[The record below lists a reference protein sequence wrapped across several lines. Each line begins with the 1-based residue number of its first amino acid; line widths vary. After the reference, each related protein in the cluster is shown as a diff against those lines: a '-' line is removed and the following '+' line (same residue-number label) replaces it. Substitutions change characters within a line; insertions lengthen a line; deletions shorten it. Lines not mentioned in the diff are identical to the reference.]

1 MGSTPGM
8 ASLDWDTI
16 AILVA
21 LGAFPVSL
29 ALTRFFIYWNSAHG
43 IVGIDVHKLARP
55 KIPEMC
61 GAAVPITLIV
71 FALIY
76 CLMTGANWIPFTAY
90 SLVVG
95 LTALV
100 GALDD
105 RLKLRGIFKPL
116 LTLFCGLPLLLL
128 GLEFPGQVYDPTLR
142 VPFFGGYHLHI
153 IYPLTILIVISV
165 TSNTVNMLDPLNGS
179 MSGGISIVSG
189 GLLIGLLLTGG
200 NSSSIFL
207 YASLLFSLL
216 GFFYYNRFPS
226 RAFSGNVGQLS
237 IGASLGALAILGRTE
252 IASIVAMFPNIQN
265 SFFFLSR
272 IRRFTEH
279 RELKARPTR
288 LLDDGRLASS
298 EDPAAPLTL
307 VRTLVAGRPAKEE
320 EIVSDIWG
328 LFLASTSLA
337 VITLFLMG
345 VIL

>member
-1 MGSTPGM
+1 MG
-8 ASLDWDTI
+8 SLDWDTI

-29 ALTRFFIYWNSAHG
+29 ALTRFFMYWNSAHG
-43 IVGIDVHKLARP
+43 IVGIDVHKLSRP

-61 GAAVPITLIV
+61 GAAVPITLILLG
-71 FALIY
+71 AIY
-76 CLMTGANWIPFTAY
+76 CLITNANWIPFTAY

-100 GALDD
+100 GAVDD
-105 RLKLRGIFKPL
+105 RLKMRGIFKPL

-128 GLEFPGQVYDPTLR
+128 GVYNPTLR
-142 VPFFGGYHLHI
+142 VPLFGGFHLPV
-153 IYPLTILIVISV
+153 IYPLTILVVISV
-165 TSNTVNMLDPLNGS
+165 TSNAVNMLDPLNGS
-179 MSGGISIVSG
+179 MSGGISIVAA

-200 NSSSIFL
+200 PSTTVFL
-207 YASLLFSLL
+207 YASLLFALL
-216 GFFYYNRFPS
+216 GFFYYNKFPS

-288 LLDDGRLASS
+288 LTDDGKLASS

-307 VRTLVAGRPAKEE
+307 VRTLIVEKPATEQD
-320 EIVSDIWG
+320 IVSDIWG

-345 VIL
+345 GF

>member
-1 MGSTPGM
+1 M

-21 LGAFPVSL
+21 LGCFPVSM
-29 ALTRFFIYWNSAHG
+29 ALTRFFMYWNFAHD
-43 IVGIDVHKLARP
+43 IVGTDVHKLSRP
-55 KIPEMC
+55 KVPEMC
-61 GAAVPITLIV
+61 GAAVPITLIL
-71 FALIY
+71 FGGIYSLIAS
-76 CLMTGANWIPFTAY
+76 TSWIPYAAF

-100 GALDD
+100 GAVDD
-105 RLKLRGIFKPL
+105 RLKMRGIFKPL
-116 LTLFCGLPLLLL
+116 LTLLCGLPLLIL
-128 GLEFPGQVYDPTLR
+128 GIEFPGEVYNTTLR
-142 VPFFGGYHLHI
+142 VPFFGGYHLPV
-153 IYPLTILIVISV
+153 IYPLTILVVISV

-179 MSGGISIVSG
+179 MSGGISIVAG
-189 GLLIGLLLTGG
+189 GLLIGCLLTGA
-200 NSSSIFL
+200 SSTAIFL
-207 YASLLFSLL
+207 YASLLFTLL

-237 IGASLGALAILGRTE
+237 IGATLGVLAILTRTE

-288 LLDDGRLASS
+288 LTDDGKLASS

-307 VRTLVAGRPAKEE
+307 VRTLVVDGPKTEREL
-320 EIVSDIWG
+320 VSDIWG
-328 LFLASTSLA
+328 LFLASTTLA
-337 VITLFLMG
+337 VITLLLLG
-345 VIL
+345 VVL

>member
-1 MGSTPGM
+1 M
-8 ASLDWDTI
+8 ASLDWDTT
-16 AILVA
+16 ALLVA

-29 ALTRFFIYWNSAHG
+29 VLTRFLMYWNPAHG
-43 IVGIDVHKLARP
+43 IVGIDVHKLSRP
-55 KIPEMC
+55 KVPEMC
-61 GAAVPITLIV
+61 GAAVPMTLILFGV
-71 FALIY
+71 IY
-76 CLMTGANWIPFTAY
+76 CLISGANWIPFTAY

-100 GALDD
+100 GAVDD
-105 RLKLRGIFKPL
+105 RLKMRGIFKPL
-116 LTLFCGLPLLLL
+116 LTLFCGLPILLL
-128 GLEFPGQVYDPTLR
+128 GLEFPGQVYNPTLR
-142 VPFFGGYHLHI
+142 VPLFGGYHLPV
-153 IYPLTILIVISV
+153 IYPLTILVVISV
-165 TSNTVNMLDPLNGS
+165 TSNAVNMLDPLNGS
-179 MSGGISIVSG
+179 MSGGLSIVAA
-189 GLLIGLLLTGG
+189 GLLIGLLLTGTA
-200 NSSSIFL
+200 SATIFL

-279 RELKARPTR
+279 RELRARPTR
-288 LLDDGRLASS
+288 LTDDGKLASS
-298 EDPAAPLTL
+298 EDPTAPLTL
-307 VRTLVAGRPAKEE
+307 VRTLIVKRAATEP

-337 VITLFLMG
+337 IITLFLIG
-345 VIL
+345 VVL

>member
-1 MGSTPGM
+1 M

-21 LGAFPVSL
+21 LGSFPVSM
-29 ALTRFFIYWNSAHG
+29 ALTRFFMYWNSAHG
-43 IVGIDVHKLARP
+43 IVGTDVHKLSRP
-55 KIPEMC
+55 RVPEMC
-61 GAAVPITLIV
+61 GAAVPITLILLGGIY
-71 FALIY
+71 ALI
-76 CLMTGANWIPFTAY
+76 ASASWIPYAAF

-100 GALDD
+100 GAVDD
-105 RLKLRGIFKPL
+105 RLKMRGIFKPL
-116 LTLFCGLPLLLL
+116 LTLLCGLPLLIL
-128 GLEFPGQVYDPTLR
+128 GIEFPGEVYNTTLR
-142 VPFFGGYHLHI
+142 VPLFGGYHLPV
-153 IYPLTILIVISV
+153 IYPLTILVVISV

-179 MSGGISIVSG
+179 MSGGISIVAG
-189 GLLIGLLLTGG
+189 GLLVGCLLTGA
-200 NSSSIFL
+200 NSSAIFL
-207 YASLLFSLL
+207 YASLLFTLL

-237 IGASLGALAILGRTE
+237 IGASLGVLAILTRTE

-288 LLDDGRLASS
+288 LLEDGRLASS

-307 VRTLVAGRPAKEE
+307 VRTLVVEGPKTEP

-328 LFLASTSLA
+328 LFLASTTLA
-337 VITLFLMG
+337 VITLLLMG
-345 VIL
+345 IVL